1 MPIRK
6 DVEGNLWCVMLS
18 LLLQFVILCVCVV
31 CAHKIKTSNLE
42 GNGTSSKCQL
52 ALPPQLWPI
61 QMVTLKRR
69 RNKTFCCEQWAC
81 RECCLLVNTWD
92 ILCCWYTVLQLM
104 WATWMATL
112 FLVHWH
118 MRGRR
123 PLLMQMPV
131 CVSLNSAA
139 GGFSAL
145 LLLIAKC
152 STVSYYKP
160 QKNDSSVES
169 SRCQTL
175 IKKEE
180 EKKNEPGG
188 FLLSVPW
195 KLSKRAAGFCWG

>member
-6 DVEGNLWCVMLS
+6 DVARTCHVLCFFFCCSLS
-18 LLLQFVILCVCVV
+18 YCVCVCCV
-31 CAHKIKTSNLE
+31 CAHKIKTLNLE
-42 GNGTSSKCQL
+42 RNGTSSKCQL

-69 RNKTFCCEQWAC
+69 RNKTFCCKQWVC

-160 QKNDSSVES
+160 QKTTPPS
-169 SRCQTL
+169 SRHAA
-175 IKKEE
+175 
-180 EKKNEPGG
+180 
-188 FLLSVPW
+188 
-195 KLSKRAAGFCWG
+195 KR